1 MHVFGYAFFFHLHR
15 MKKTLNFCLVFFVFN
30 LIGWNDIQA
39 QTNIT
44 TTIGS
49 FNSSFCAVGDT
60 LILPITI
67 NMATGISTSAISM
80 AIDYDTTKLRCIS
93 SVTNLN
99 TNIAAGFLS
108 NCGFFT
114 SQNPNPPYTASSRR
128 QFRAAW
134 FNLVPVAFNGL
145 MFDLRFVVVATGN
158 SSVKWDVATPGNCEY
173 ADELADVIPNCSF
186 VDGSITCG
194 GSTPANCGITLSSAA
209 GTTSQSLCQGTAIT
223 AITYN
228 TVSATGATV
237 TGLPAGVSGVWAAN
251 AVTISGTPT
260 ATGTFNYTVTLTGCT
275 GGTSTATGTITV
287 SAPTSAGTLSGTQS
301 ICVNGTTTFAS
312 TVSGGSWSSS
322 ATGVATVN
330 ASTGVVTGVAAGT
343 ATITYTVTGTGG
355 CADATATRTVTVNS
369 NNTITLSSASGT
381 NAQTVTVNTAITN
394 ITYSTTGATGATIS
408 GLPAGVTGSWAS
420 NVVTISGTP
429 TATGTFNYT
438 VTMTG
443 GCTGGNNTAT
453 GSITVNPG
461 GGGGNFNIQTTI
473 GSFNSSTCAVGDT
486 IVLPITVNMASGI
499 STAAISMAIDY
510 DTTKLRCIN
519 SVTSLNANIATGF
532 LSNCGFFNNANP
544 NPPYTSSSRRQFRAA
559 WFNLVPV
566 SFNGV
571 MFNLRFV
578 VESTGNSVIKWDL
591 VNIGNCEYADEL
603 ADVIPNCSFVDGSIT
618 CGSAAPANCGIT
630 LSSGTGT
637 ANQSVCQGSAITNIT
652 YATTAATGATV
663 IGLPAGVTGVWAS
676 NAVTISGTPT
686 AAGTFNYTVTLTGC
700 TGGTSTATGTITVAA
715 PTSAGTLS
723 GTQSI
728 CIAGTTTFASTVSGG
743 SWSSS
748 AVGVATVNASTGVVT
763 GVAAGTATITY
774 TVTGTGGCA
783 NATATRTLTV
793 TAPASAGTLS
803 GTQNICIA
811 GTTTFTSTVSGGS
824 WSSSATGVAT
834 VNATT
839 GLVTGIAAGTATI
852 TYTVTGTGGCS
863 NATATRTVTVNPNSS
878 STLSDTI
885 CQGNTYLFGTLAL
898 TSSGTYNRTLPSWNG
913 CDSLITLNLVVINK
927 PQAPSIS
934 VSGTVDTLFANP
946 GNRVTWF
953 RNGVQ
958 IGAGSTGFIPIT
970 QNGQYYAL
978 RDTSVGSR
986 ICYSDT
992 SNRLNLSNVGIG
1004 EQVGQSKLLRVYPV
1018 PASDIIYLEG
1028 IEEGSS
1034 LELQVFDLSGRR
1046 VTSLSFNST
1055 DVENRIQV
1063 NTSGLPAGMYQVFLK
1078 GNQWSTVQLIKFSI
1092 LR

>member
-1 MHVFGYAFFFHLHR
+1 
-15 MKKTLNFCLVFFVFN
+15 MKKTLNFCLVFIVFN

-39 QTNIT
+39 QTNI
-44 TTIGS
+44 
-49 FNSSFCAVGDT
+49 
-60 LILPITI
+60 
-67 NMATGISTSAISM
+67 
-80 AIDYDTTKLRCIS
+80 
-93 SVTNLN
+93 
-99 TNIAAGFLS
+99 
-108 NCGFFT
+108 
-114 SQNPNPPYTASSRR
+114 
-128 QFRAAW
+128 
-134 FNLVPVAFNGL
+134 
-145 MFDLRFVVVATGN
+145 
-158 SSVKWDVATPGNCEY
+158 
-173 ADELADVIPNCSF
+173 
-186 VDGSITCG
+186 
-194 GSTPANCGITLSSAA
+194 
-209 GTTSQSLCQGTAIT
+209 
-223 AITYN
+223 
-228 TVSATGATV
+228 
-237 TGLPAGVSGVWAAN
+237 
-251 AVTISGTPT
+251 
-260 ATGTFNYTVTLTGCT
+260 
-275 GGTSTATGTITV
+275 
-287 SAPTSAGTLSGTQS
+287 
-301 ICVNGTTTFAS
+301 
-312 TVSGGSWSSS
+312 
-322 ATGVATVN
+322 
-330 ASTGVVTGVAAGT
+330 
-343 ATITYTVTGTGG
+343 
-355 CADATATRTVTVNS
+355 
-369 NNTITLSSASGT
+369 
-381 NAQTVTVNTAITN
+381 
-394 ITYSTTGATGATIS
+394 
-408 GLPAGVTGSWAS
+408 
-420 NVVTISGTP
+420 
-429 TATGTFNYT
+429 
-438 VTMTG
+438 
-443 GCTGGNNTAT
+443 
-453 GSITVNPG
+453 
-461 GGGGNFNIQTTI
+461 QTTI
-473 GSFNSSTCAVGDT
+473 GSFNSSTCTVGDT

-510 DTTKLRCIN
+510 DTTKLRCIS

-532 LSNCGFFNNANP
+532 LSNCGFFNGMNP

-591 VNIGNCEYADEL
+591 VNPGNCEYADEL

-618 CGSAAPANCGIT
+618 CGGSTPANCGIS
-630 LSSGTGT
+630 LSSAAGTTSQSLCQGT
-637 ANQSVCQGSAITNIT
+637 AITAITYNT
-652 YATTAATGATV
+652 VSATGATV
-663 IGLPAGVTGVWAS
+663 TGLPAGVTGVWAS
-676 NAVTISGTPT
+676 NAVTISGIPT

-700 TGGTSTATGTITVAA
+700 TGGTSTATGTIVVTA
-715 PTSAGTLS
+715 PPTAGALS
-723 GTQSI
+723 GNQSI
-728 CIAGTTTFASTVSGG
+728 CVTGTTAFASTVSGG

-748 AVGVATVNASTGVVT
+748 DT
-763 GVAAGTATITY
+763 GVA
-774 TVTGTGGCA
+774 
-783 NATATRTLTV
+783 R
-793 TAPASAGTLS
+793 
-803 GTQNICIA
+803 
-811 GTTTFTSTVSGGS
+811 
-824 WSSSATGVAT
+824 

-863 NATATRTVTVNPNSS
+863 NAIATRTVTVTAPPTAGTLSGNQSICVTGTTAFASTVSGGSWSSSATGVATVNATTGLVTGITAGTATITYTVTGTGGCSDATATRTVTVSPNSS
-878 STLSDTI
+878 STLNDTI
-885 CQGNTYLFGTLAL
+885 CQGTTYLFGTLAL
-898 TSSGTYNRTLPSWNG
+898 TSSGTYNRTLPSSNG

-958 IGAGSTGFIPIT
+958 IGTGSTGFIPIT

-1004 EQVGQSKLLRVYPV
+1004 EQLGQSKLLRVYPV

-1063 NTSGLPAGMYQVFLK
+1063 NTSGLPAGMYQLFIK

>member
-1 MHVFGYAFFFHLHR
+1 
-15 MKKTLNFCLVFFVFN
+15 MKKTLNFCLVFIVFN

-39 QTNIT
+39 QTNIQ

-49 FNSSFCAVGDT
+49 FNSSTCTVGDT
-60 LILPITI
+60 IVLPITV
-67 NMATGISTSAISM
+67 NMASGISTAAISM

-93 SVTNLN
+93 SVTSLN
-99 TNIAAGFLS
+99 ANIATGFLS
-108 NCGFFT
+108 NCGFFNGM
-114 SQNPNPPYTASSRR
+114 NPNPPYTSSSRR

-134 FNLVPVAFNGL
+134 FNLVPVSFNGV
-145 MFDLRFVVVATGN
+145 MFNLRFVVESTGN
-158 SSVKWDVATPGNCEY
+158 SVIKWDLVNPGNCEY

-194 GSTPANCGITLSSAA
+194 GSTPANCGISLSSAA

-237 TGLPAGVSGVWAAN
+237 TGLPAGVTGVWASN

-260 ATGTFNYTVTLTGCT
+260 AAGTFNYTVTLTGCT
-275 GGTSTATGTITV
+275 GGTSTATGTIVVT
-287 SAPTSAGTLSGTQS
+287 APPTAGTLSGNQS
-301 ICVNGTTTFAS
+301 ICVTGTTAFAS

-322 ATGVATVN
+322 DTGVARVN
-330 ASTGVVTGVAAGT
+330 ANTGLVTGIAAGT

-355 CADATATRTVTVNS
+355 CANATATRTVIVNS

-381 NAQTVTVNTAITN
+381 NAQTVTVNTVITN

-453 GSITVNPG
+453 GSITVNSG

-473 GSFNSSTCAVGDT
+473 GSFNSSTCTVGDT
-486 IVLPITVNMASGI
+486 IVLPISVNMASGI

-510 DTTKLRCIN
+510 DTTKLRCIS
-519 SVTSLNANIATGF
+519 SVTGLNANIATGF
-532 LSNCGFFNNANP
+532 LSNCGFFNGANP

-559 WFNLVPV
+559 WFDLIPV

-578 VESTGNSVIKWDL
+578 IESTGNSVIKWDL
-591 VNIGNCEYADEL
+591 VNIGNCEYADEVG
-603 ADVIPNCSFVDGSIT
+603 DVIPNCSFVDGSVT
-618 CGSAAPANCGIT
+618 CGTVVPVNCGIT
-630 LSSGTGT
+630 LSSASGTNSQT
-637 ANQSVCQGSAITNIT
+637 ICQGFAITNIT
-652 YATTAATGATV
+652 YATTSATGATV
-663 IGLPAGVTGVWAS
+663 TGLPAGVTGVWAS
-676 NAVTISGTPT
+676 NAVTISGIPT

-700 TGGTSTATGTITVAA
+700 TGGTSTATGTIVVTA
-715 PTSAGTLS
+715 PPTAGALS
-723 GTQSI
+723 GNQSI
-728 CIAGTTTFASTVSGG
+728 CVTGTTAFASTVSGG

-748 AVGVATVNASTGVVT
+748 DT
-763 GVAAGTATITY
+763 GVA
-774 TVTGTGGCA
+774 
-783 NATATRTLTV
+783 R
-793 TAPASAGTLS
+793 
-803 GTQNICIA
+803 
-811 GTTTFTSTVSGGS
+811 
-824 WSSSATGVAT
+824 

-863 NATATRTVTVNPNSS
+863 NAIATRTVTVTAPPTAGTLSGNQSICVTGTTAFASTVSGGSWSSSATGVATVNATTGLVTGITAGTATITYTVTGTGGCSDATATRTVTVNPNSS
-878 STLSDTI
+878 STLNDTI
-885 CQGNTYLFGTLAL
+885 CQGTTYLFGTLAL
-898 TSSGTYNRTLPSWNG
+898 TSSGTYNRTLPSSNG

-958 IGAGSTGFIPIT
+958 IGTGSTGFIPIT

-1004 EQVGQSKLLRVYPV
+1004 EQLGQSKLLRVYPV

-1063 NTSGLPAGMYQVFLK
+1063 NTSGLPAGMYQLFIK

>member
-1 MHVFGYAFFFHLHR
+1 
-15 MKKTLNFCLVFFVFN
+15 
-30 LIGWNDIQA
+30 
-39 QTNIT
+39 
-44 TTIGS
+44 
-49 FNSSFCAVGDT
+49 
-60 LILPITI
+60 
-67 NMATGISTSAISM
+67 
-80 AIDYDTTKLRCIS
+80 
-93 SVTNLN
+93 
-99 TNIAAGFLS
+99 
-108 NCGFFT
+108 
-114 SQNPNPPYTASSRR
+114 
-128 QFRAAW
+128 
-134 FNLVPVAFNGL
+134 
-145 MFDLRFVVVATGN
+145 
-158 SSVKWDVATPGNCEY
+158 
-173 ADELADVIPNCSF
+173 
-186 VDGSITCG
+186 
-194 GSTPANCGITLSSAA
+194 
-209 GTTSQSLCQGTAIT
+209 
-223 AITYN
+223 
-228 TVSATGATV
+228 
-237 TGLPAGVSGVWAAN
+237 
-251 AVTISGTPT
+251 
-260 ATGTFNYTVTLTGCT
+260 
-275 GGTSTATGTITV
+275 STATGTITV

-1018 PASDIIYLEG
+1018 PASDIIYVEG